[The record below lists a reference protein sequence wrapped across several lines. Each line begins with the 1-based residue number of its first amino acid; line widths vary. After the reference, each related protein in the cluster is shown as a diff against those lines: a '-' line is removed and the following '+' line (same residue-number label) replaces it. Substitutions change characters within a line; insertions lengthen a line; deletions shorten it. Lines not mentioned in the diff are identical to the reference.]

1 MGVLHAD
8 MTAETKDKVKHDE
21 LTRVL
26 KMMAKEIRELKIRV
40 KVLEDKK

>member
-40 KVLEDKK
+40 KVLEERK